1 MKLSVLLLALAF
13 AAPAAADTLLIQRAQ
28 ATQGKTLPTRGQTMT
43 QVEATFG
50 APQQK
55 HAAVGGGSEQ
65 TPPITRWDYAEFS
78 VYFENDRTL
87 NAVLKHSHANELGP
101 KPAK

>member
-1 MKLSVLLLALAF
+1 MKLTVLLLALAF
-13 AAPAAADTLLIQRAQ
+13 AAPAAADTLLIQRTQ
-28 ATQGKTLPTRGQTMT
+28 ATQGKTLPARGQSMA
-43 QVEATFG
+43 QVEAAFG

-55 HAAVGGGSEQ
+55 HAPVGGGNAV

-87 NAVLKHSHANELGP
+87 NAVLKQSHTNEIGP